1 MALLQAVHSLSQT
14 NPGPGRVLV
23 AHVNHCLRG
32 EESDSDEEFVRRA
45 CDALGLELI
54 VHRLEVAIAQTAIEE
69 RARAARYELL
79 TQTAE
84 ERGARFVAVAH
95 TADDQA
101 ETILHHV
108 LRGTGLAGLAG
119 MPKFRSLSPAVTLV
133 RPLLGVRRQTL
144 RDYLA
149 ALGQDFREDSSN
161 GDTAFTRNRLRH
173 ELLPQLAEQY
183 NPSVID
189 ALVRLGRL
197 AAESRTIVEAHLEP
211 LLEQAVQIDLE
222 PSVVTIDCAALAE
235 QSRPIVRELLIAAW
249 NEVEWPMGDM
259 TFAHWEQLAEL
270 IIDPAARKVMFPG
283 AIVAERVETT
293 VTLTKT

>member
-1 MALLQAVHSLSQT
+1 MA
-14 NPGPGRVLV
+14 
-23 AHVNHCLRG
+23 AHVNHGLRG
-32 EESDSDEEFVRRA
+32 EESDADEEFVREVCARY
-45 CDALGLELI
+45 DLELI
-54 VHRLEVAIAQTAIEE
+54 VHRLEQSFAGAGLEE
-69 RARAARYELL
+69 RAREARYELL

-84 ERGARFVAVAH
+84 ARGARFVVVAH

-108 LRGTGLAGLAG
+108 LRGTGLTGLAG
-119 MPKFRSLSPAVTLV
+119 MSKFRSLSPAVTLV

-161 GDTAFTRNRLRH
+161 ADTLFTRNRLRH
-173 ELLPQLAEQY
+173 ELLPHLAEQY

-189 ALVRLGRL
+189 ALVRLGQL

-211 LLEQAVQIDLE
+211 LLEQAVQIDADPPL
-222 PSVVTIDCAALAE
+222 VTIDCAALEA

-249 NEVEWPMGDM
+249 NEVEWPMQDM

-270 IIDPAARKVMFPG
+270 IIEPKARKVMFPG
-283 AIVAERVETT
+283 AILAERAGTM
-293 VTLTKT
+293 VTLRETRE